1 MILYRANTRE
11 NEKNTEYPHE
21 EEITNLDHFKRVLQ
35 YDNMPSKMKNN
46 HRSVG
51 NFLECN
57 CIAWDIDNDHS
68 DDPGE
73 WVTKGDIEESYPF
86 IFYMVQSRNY
96 MKEKRKEDKKTGAV
110 TVLQPREKWHI
121 YAPLK
126 SPIKAKEEYEKLINN
141 ILCVFPFLDPA
152 AMDCARFLYAIGD
165 PKIEPIRNDFFVDE
179 YFANADPEGLRTIQ
193 IEAVKDFESKVQAG
207 NYKQNK
213 TNDTVIKYGYE
224 FLGISTPDA
233 AKELK
238 EKGIDWEAIG
248 KAEQMHSLKYV
259 EDWAAKMGVPL
270 GRRYNVNTNTHGH
283 KGAIAICVACPRE
296 NEHSENTGDAESVIL
311 IDIGGKINYICRHS
325 HGGELDW
332 KTYKAMR
339 EEEARAR
346 GIVIDS
352 TTETTEPSDYTDVGQ
367 ANMLV
372 SRYGGALKYTDAT
385 GFLAYDG
392 MKWQESETRA
402 QGLSQALTGLQL
414 KEARKRT
421 GEAKKALDAAKA
433 SEDADLIKE
442 AKARYDAD
450 FEFLKYVLG
459 RRSSNKI
466 KATLTEAR
474 PQIEVSIDDLDR
486 DGFLLNT
493 PSGTVD
499 LRTGEIRPHNAK
511 DYCTKITT
519 VAPDTENAKMFQDFI
534 ERVTVGDRDLERY
547 LQEVAGMC
555 AVGKVLR
562 ENLIIAYGEGG
573 NGKSTLFNLLAHVLG
588 DYSGMLS
595 AETLTVNCRKNKSP
609 EYAELRGKRLVIAA
623 ELEEGVR
630 MDTAALKT
638 LCSTDKIQAEKKYKA
653 PFSFTPSHT
662 VILYTNHLPKIG
674 TSDSGTWSRIIVVPF
689 LANFRGM
696 KGEVKNYAEYLF
708 DHCGGAVLTWII
720 EGARRFIA
728 NGYDIA
734 LPECVKQAI
743 EEYRENSDWLSQFLE
758 ECCEIGKKYQA
769 KAGELYERY
778 RRYCDCTGEYKRGRA
793 DFKQALI
800 AAGYEHRKPNTGA
813 IYIGIRLSAEYVET
827 PWGKASPNA
836 V

>member
-1 MILYRANTRE
+1 MRQL
-11 NEKNTEYPHE
+11 TEYLEALEPAGLSYNQWLAVGMALKE
-21 EEITNLDHFKRVLQ
+21 EGYPVSVWDEWSARDQARYHSGECARKWETFKRDAGEIVTGGTVYQICKEMGCLPRISAAE
-35 YDNMPSKMKNN
+35 DFSEDEW
-46 HRSVG
+46 H
-51 NFLECN
+51 
-57 CIAWDIDNDHS
+57 
-68 DDPGE
+68 PGE
-73 WVTKGDIEESYPF
+73 DLRRYIETLFRPSDIVNVVTKSYFDEKDGKYKPCGRGNNFKASDILERLKTYGDDI
-86 IFYMVQSRNY
+86 
-96 MKEKRKEDKKTGAV
+96 GAAV
-110 TVLQPREKWHI
+110 GDYT
-121 YAPLK
+121 
-126 SPIKAKEEYEKLINN
+126 
-141 ILCVFPFLDPA
+141 PA
-152 AMDCARFLYAIGD
+152 AGAWIRFNPMDG
-165 PKIEPIRNDFFVDE
+165 K
-179 YFANADPEGLRTIQ
+179 G
-193 IEAVKDFESKVQAG
+193 AG
-207 NYKQNK
+207 NDNVAAYRYALIESDTLSIAEQLQKYEALNLPIAALIHSGGKSAHAIVRIDAPDKETYRKRVYELFRICKENGLQIDEANK
-213 TNDTVIKYGYE
+213 NASRLSRLPGCIRGKNYQY
-224 FLGISTPDA
+224 LISTNVGA
-233 AKELK
+233 YSWEQWKRE
-238 EKGIDWEAIG
+238 ID
-248 KAEQMHSLKYV
+248 K
-259 EDWAAKMGVPL
+259 
-270 GRRYNVNTNTHGH
+270 
-283 KGAIAICVACPRE
+283 
-296 NEHSENTGDAESVIL
+296 
-311 IDIGGKINYICRHS
+311 
-325 HGGELDW
+325 
-332 KTYKAMR
+332 
-339 EEEARAR
+339 RA
-346 GIVIDS
+346 S
-352 TTETTEPSDYTDVGQ
+352 TEPSDYTDVGQ

-372 SRYGGALKYTDAT
+372 SRYGEALKYTDAT

-392 MKWQESETRA
+392 TKWQESETRA
-402 QGLSQALTGLQL
+402 QGFSQALTGLQL

-433 SEDADLIKE
+433 SEDADIIKE
-442 AKARYDAD
+442 AKARYDAEM
-450 FEFLKYVLG
+450 EFLKYVLG

-466 KATLTEAR
+466 KAALTEAKPR
-474 PQIEVSIDDLDR
+474 IEISVDDLDG

-493 PSGTVD
+493 PGGTVD
-499 LRTGEIRPHNAK
+499 LRTGEIRPHDAK

-519 VAPDTENAKMFQDFI
+519 IAPDMKNADIFGGFL
-534 ERVTVGDRDLERY
+534 ERVTVGDLDLERY

-689 LANFRGM
+689 LANFRGV

-720 EGARRFIA
+720 EGARRFIS

-743 EEYRENSDWLSQFLE
+743 EAYRESSDWLSQFLE
-758 ECCEIGKKYQA
+758 ECCEIGRGYSVKSS
-769 KAGELYERY
+769 ELYERY
-778 RRYCDCTGEYKRGRA
+778 RRYCDCTGEYKRRSD

-800 AAGYEHRKPNTGA
+800 AAGYEYRKTKSG
-813 IYIGIRLSAEYVET
+813 IYAFGLKLTIEYVET
-827 PWGKASPNA
+827 PFGMAAPDA
-836 V
+836 G